1 MYYFNELQLSNVVH
15 LWSMNNDANQQ
26 RENYWCK
33 LYSLRIRPASSL
45 NFDFKEDKGKKYH
58 YDCLFKSDKNL

>member
-1 MYYFNELQLSNVVH
+1 
-15 LWSMNNDANQQ
+15 MNNDANQL